1 MKKINEIIVNAFY
14 VHDEVIEEPSCV
26 EESFYEV
33 DEDED
38 LDNFLRFLMKN
49 RKLVKPF
56 IHKKREKKEV
66 LVFKA
71 ENLSAVIPY
80 FKSEKVLQKC
90 KDIMAGKARR
100 CDKCGAIILDKYF
113 CTYRDL
119 HGMVGLSYEC
129 CACRGVSDR
138 SINRVYE
145 SYQKCGTKKTQIKL
159 LKRGR
164 I

>member
-1 MKKINEIIVNAFY
+1 MKKKNEIIVNAFY

-33 DEDED
+33 DEDEE
-38 LDNFLRFLMKN
+38 LDKFLRFLMKN
-49 RKLVKPF
+49 RKLVKPIF
-56 IHKKREKKEV
+56 HKKREKKEV

-71 ENLSAVIPY
+71 ENLSAVIPHI
-80 FKSEKVLQKC
+80 KSEKVLQRC
-90 KDIMAGKARR
+90 KDIMAGKARH
-100 CDKCGAIILDKYF
+100 CNYCGAIILDKYF

-138 SINRVYE
+138 SINRVFE
-145 SYQKCGTKKTQIKL
+145 SYQKRGTKKTQIQL

>member
-1 MKKINEIIVNAFY
+1 MKKKNEIIVNAFY

-38 LDNFLRFLMKN
+38 LDKFLRFLMKN

-66 LVFKA
+66 IVFKA
-71 ENLSAVIPY
+71 ENLSAVLPY
-80 FKSEKVLQKC
+80 VDSEKILQKC
-90 KDIMAGKARR
+90 KDIMAGKSRH
-100 CDKCGAIILDKYF
+100 CNWCGAIILDKYF
-113 CTYRDL
+113 CAYRDL

-129 CACRGVSDR
+129 CACRGVRDR
-138 SINRVYE
+138 SINRVFE
-145 SYQKCGTKKTQIKL
+145 SYQKYGTKKTQIRL